1 MVAEG
6 MAGQILFM
14 SLKCTQTKKMF
25 APEPLQQQQHSSGT
39 SLVFRNEHTKMNT
52 ISRFKFSFSHFSSA
66 WCYRTDKKKKKQ
78 GRGTEIYIPANFIS
92 T

>member
-1 MVAEG
+1 
-6 MAGQILFM
+6 
-14 SLKCTQTKKMF
+14 MF

-66 WCYRTDKKKKKQ
+66 WCYRTDKKKKKKS
-78 GRGTEIYIPANFIS
+78 RGEELKS
-92 T
+92 TYQLILLAHKVLLSSGA

>member
-1 MVAEG
+1 
-6 MAGQILFM
+6 
-14 SLKCTQTKKMF
+14 MF

-66 WCYRTDKKKKKQ
+66 WCYRTDKKKKS
-78 GRGTEIYIPANFIS
+78 RGEELKS
-92 T
+92 TYQLILLAHKVLLSSGA

>member
-1 MVAEG
+1 
-6 MAGQILFM
+6 
-14 SLKCTQTKKMF
+14 MF

-66 WCYRTDKKKKKQ
+66 WCYRTDKKKKKS
-78 GRGTEIYIPANFIS
+78 RGEELKS
-92 T
+92 TYQLILLAHKVLLSSGA